1 MLFLYGSLKLEKV
14 VKICIQ
20 QRKPD
25 SGTVNVQLSEEK
37 THQSDTK
44 MSHKLKVS
52 NKTRMTFQATGRIVC
67 LSNLSTF
74 YAQSPKQDLLLAPII
89 RKSESGSEVILFHIL
104 SEFHM
109 SGGKTRTNWL
119 RPEKENH
126 WERRM
131 VSIYYPFIVQF
142 YLHDSFPFISRLSV
156 EKA

>member
-52 NKTRMTFQATGRIVC
+52 NKTRMTFQATGRAGLFVFPIWA
-67 LSNLSTF
+67 LSMRSLPNKICF
-74 YAQSPKQDLLLAPII
+74 
-89 RKSESGSEVILFHIL
+89 
-104 SEFHM
+104 
-109 SGGKTRTNWL
+109 
-119 RPEKENH
+119 
-126 WERRM
+126 
-131 VSIYYPFIVQF
+131 
-142 YLHDSFPFISRLSV
+142 
-156 EKA
+156 